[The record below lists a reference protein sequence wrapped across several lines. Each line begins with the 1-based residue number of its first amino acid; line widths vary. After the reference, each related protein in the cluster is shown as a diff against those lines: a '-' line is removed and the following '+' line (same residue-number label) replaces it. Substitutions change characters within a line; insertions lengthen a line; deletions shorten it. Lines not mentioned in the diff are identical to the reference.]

1 MLDIG
6 NRAILR
12 VLIKGIKSSD
22 TPEEDLNELLT
33 YIEESFP
40 GENNISILR
49 SKLLNN
55 KIDNKIIETRVQ
67 RFNRF
72 FKQYL
77 GKR

>member
-12 VLIKGIKSSD
+12 VLVKGIKSSN

-40 GENNISILR
+40 DKNISALTDSVGLI
-49 SKLLNN
+49 K
-55 KIDNKIIETRVQ
+55 
-67 RFNRF
+67 
-72 FKQYL
+72 
-77 GKR
+77 

>member
-1 MLDIG
+1 MLYTG

-12 VLIKGIKSSD
+12 VLVKGIKSSA

-40 GENNISILR
+40 DKNISALH
-49 SKLLNN
+49 SNLLNN
-55 KIDNKIIETRVQ
+55 KTSNGIIETRVQ

-72 FKQYL
+72 FKRYL
-77 GKR
+77 KKR

>member
-40 GENNISILR
+40 DENNISILR

-67 RFNRF
+67 RFNR
-72 FKQYL
+72 L
-77 GKR
+77 

>member
-40 GENNISILR
+40 DKNNISILR

-77 GKR
+77 KKR

>member
-12 VLIKGIKSSD
+12 VLVKGIKSSN

-33 YIEESFP
+33 YIKESFP
-40 GENNISILR
+40 DKNISDLH

-55 KIDNKIIETRVQ
+55 KTSNDIIVTRVQ

-72 FKQYL
+72 FKRYL
-77 GKR
+77 KKR

>member
-40 GENNISILR
+40 DENNISILR

-55 KIDNKIIETRVQ
+55 KIDNKIIETREQ

>member
-12 VLIKGIKSSD
+12 VLVKGIKSSA

-40 GENNISILR
+40 DKNISDLH

-55 KIDNKIIETRVQ
+55 KTSNDIIVTRVQ

-77 GKR
+77 KKR

>member
-40 GENNISILR
+40 DENNISILR

-72 FKQYL
+72 FIQYL
-77 GKR
+77 GRR